1 MNSVRM
7 PKFGRK
13 TEMKREEKAGI
24 LGWISRLTGAF
35 ALLAMLCGTAGA
47 TVTAY
52 TGTLPADETPSP
64 YYSAWADNISLH
76 VYQAPVRSVNFPSF
90 TSNFTGASYSPTT
103 GAPFN
108 TGNLGVGSFVSFMLT
123 GTATVAIS
131 WPTTMP
137 NGTHPPTITSASQ
150 VKLLPSLGAPA
161 ISVKNGNT
169 ITFQVTQKVVGG
181 VTVGQQFTLDFGND
195 FLNSIH
201 IFVNPYETAP
211 AAANVPTSTQAS
223 PTTQTS
229 FNALGITG
237 PVVFGPGE
245 YWISGNLSFP
255 TGGEVYLADGAIL
268 KRALST
274 GSPAAT
280 NSGPM
285 LAFGNNYPNVNMNIN
300 VHGPGIL
307 DGTGPQEYASSY
319 GCGAAEYPI
328 TATNVSTNGGHA
340 INFSGFTIRNACSW
354 NFPLGNAV
362 GTSTSPVTVN
372 NIKILGFSGNTE
384 YTAYD
389 GTTKNQGESD
399 GIDIEDCQ
407 WVTVEH
413 SFIRTVDDLIVVYQN
428 RSAPIY
434 ETNNISAHDNILW
447 NEYAHAMLVGP
458 TQYNGSDGTAA
469 SQNVTFDSNTVIHD
483 TGAAFLM
490 GVWNYAPGTV
500 QNLTWSNINVEEN
513 RALISLGSALPTGST
528 GAPPLIGTSSFSNI
542 NAVAQT
548 AETISGINVVA
559 VPNIQLFVRL
569 PNSDSGWYGSG
580 GSVIPSSTFSQVY
593 TDGTWT
599 GTGGTYTSG
608 TLVSTNTV
616 AADPSAGGSM
626 PADSTVLSTA
636 EYRSTGSPYIFNSTY
651 TAADIAVPTF
661 H

>member
-1 MNSVRM
+1 M
-7 PKFGRK
+7 
-13 TEMKREEKAGI
+13 A
-24 LGWISRLTGAF
+24 GAF
-35 ALLAMLCGTAGA
+35 ALLAVLCGSAGA

-52 TGTLPADETPSP
+52 TGSLPADETPSP
-64 YYSAWADNISLH
+64 YFSAWADNISLH
-76 VYQAPVRSVNFPSF
+76 VYQAPVRSVNFTAFPSSF
-90 TSNFTGASYSPTT
+90 TGMSYSPTT
-103 GAPFN
+103 GAPAN
-108 TGNLGVGSFVSFMLT
+108 TGNLGIGSFASFMLT

-131 WPTTMP
+131 FPTTMP
-137 NGTHPPTITSASQ
+137 NGSHPATITSASQ
-150 VKLLPSLGAPA
+150 VKILPSLGAPT
-161 ISVKNGNT
+161 ITVKNGNT
-169 ITFQVTQKVVGG
+169 ITFPVTQKTVGG
-181 VTVGQQFTLDFGND
+181 VTVGQQFTVEFEGDW
-195 FLNSIH
+195 LNAIH

-211 AAANVPTSTQAS
+211 TGGTSMTPSTQAS
-223 PTTQTS
+223 PTTQA
-229 FNALGITG
+229 NITG
-237 PVVFGPGE
+237 ATFPIVFGPGE

-285 LAFGNNYPNVNMNIN
+285 LAFGNNYPNVNMSIN

-307 DGTGPQEYASSY
+307 DGTGTQEYASSY
-319 GCGAAEYPI
+319 GCGTAEYPI
-328 TATNVSTNGGHA
+328 TATNVSTNGGNT

-372 NIKILGFSGNTE
+372 NIKILGFSGNTQ

-389 GTTKNQGESD
+389 GTTKNEGESD

-413 SFIRTVDDLIVVYQN
+413 SFIRTMDDLIVVYQN
-428 RSAPIY
+428 RSAPVY

-490 GVWNYAPGTV
+490 GVYNYAPGTV

-513 RALISLGSALPTGST
+513 RALISLGSALGTGAT
-528 GAPPLIGTSSFSNI
+528 GAPPIIGTSSFTNI
-542 NAVAQT
+542 NAVTQT
-548 AETISGINVVA
+548 AQTISGINVVA

-569 PNSDSGWYGSG
+569 PNSDSSWVGSG

-599 GTGGTYTSG
+599 GTGGAYTSG

-626 PADSTVLSTA
+626 PGDSTVLSTA
-636 EYRSTGSPYIFNSTY
+636 EYRSTGSAYIFNSTY
-651 TAADIAVPTF
+651 TADDIAAPTF